1 MQVRC
6 GQSRVFRGVLVVA
19 MSVAM
24 TGFAIQAVAQSK
36 ASYKAPRNEFG
47 QPDLQG
53 NWDNATL
60 TSVERDTKLGE
71 RQHLTDDEA
80 AQVEGY
86 AAKHREEGAAPT
98 DPKLGIQDLPK
109 DCGYGFSGT
118 NCGYNNFWVDRGTQV
133 IRVGGKPRSS
143 MIIEPANGRIPPM
156 LPEARQ
162 RLTARQAAFRK
173 GAGPTDGPEIRSLGE
188 RCLMS
193 FGSSAGPPM
202 LPLMYNNTYSIA
214 QTKDTVLIVVE
225 MVHDARVI
233 RLNGKPLP
241 KSISKWMGDSI
252 GRYEGDTLVVET
264 TNFHPMNGFRG
275 SDENLKV
282 TERFTRISPDQ
293 ILYRFTVEDPTVWA
307 TPFTGELPM
316 NFTPDKQYEYA
327 CHEGN
332 YALPGI
338 LAGARE
344 EERAAAAAGTQVK
357 QRSLEDD
364 ARGE

>member
-1 MQVRC
+1 MQFRS
-6 GQSRVFRGVLVVA
+6 GRSRTIRQFGVAA

-24 TGFAIQAVAQSK
+24 ALFGAEAFAQGK

-53 NWDNATL
+53 NWNNATL
-60 TSVERDTKLGE
+60 TSVERDAKLGE
-71 RQHLTDDEA
+71 RMHLTDEEA

-86 AAKHREEGAAPT
+86 AAKHREDGAAPT
-98 DPKLGIQDLPK
+98 DPKLKIQDLPK

-133 IRVGGKPRSS
+133 VRVDGKPRSS
-143 MIIEPANGRIPPM
+143 MLIDPPNGRIPPM
-156 LPEARQ
+156 LPDARQ

-173 GAGPTDGPEIRSLGE
+173 GAGPMDGPEIRSLGE

-214 QTKDTVLIVVE
+214 QTKDTVLIIVE

-233 RLNGKPLP
+233 RLNGKSLP

-282 TERFTRISPDQ
+282 TERFTRVAPDQ
-293 ILYRFTVEDPTVWA
+293 ILYRFTVEDPTVFSA
-307 TPFTGELPM
+307 AFSGELPM

-344 EERAAAAAGTQVK
+344 EERVAAAAGKQVK
-357 QRSLEDD
+357 QRSLDDD
-364 ARGE
+364 AKGE

>member
-1 MQVRC
+1 MQFGC
-6 GQSRVFRGVLVVA
+6 DESRAGRSVGLVAIGVVMALVG
-19 MSVAM
+19 S
-24 TGFAIQAVAQSK
+24 QAAADAK
-36 ASYKAPRNEFG
+36 TYKAPRNEFG

-53 NWDNATL
+53 NWNNATL
-60 TSVERDTKLGE
+60 TSVERDPKFGDRMYLND
-71 RQHLTDDEA
+71 QEA
-80 AQVEGY
+80 AEIEGY
-86 AAKHREEGAAPT
+86 AAQHRENGAAPT
-98 DPKLGIQDLPK
+98 DPNAKVQDLPK

-133 IRVGGKPRSS
+133 IRVNGKPRSS

-162 RLTARQAAFRK
+162 KQMAKQAAFRK
-173 GAGPTDGPEIRSLGE
+173 GAGPMDGPELRSLGE

-214 QTKDTVLIVVE
+214 QTKDTVLIIVE

-241 KSISKWMGDSI
+241 KTVSKWMGDSI
-252 GRYEGDTLVVET
+252 GRYEGDTLVIET
-264 TNFHPMNGFRG
+264 TNFNPLSAWRG

-282 TERFTRISPDQ
+282 TERLTRVAPDQ
-293 ILYRFTVEDPTVWA
+293 ILYRFTVEDPTVFTA
-307 TPFTGELPM
+307 PFTGELNM
-316 NFTPDKQYEYA
+316 NYTADKQYEYA

-344 EERAAAAAGTQVK
+344 EERQAAAAGQHVK
-357 QRSLEDD
+357 QRSLDED
-364 ARGE
+364 AKGE

>member
-1 MQVRC
+1 MQFGFNEARTLR
-6 GQSRVFRGVLVVA
+6 RVGAIAFGVA
-19 MSVAM
+19 MAVFGA
-24 TGFAIQAVAQSK
+24 QALAQSK
-36 ASYKAPRNEFG
+36 PYKAPRNEFG

-53 NWDNATL
+53 NWNNATL
-60 TSVERDTKLGE
+60 TAVERDPKFGD
-71 RQHLTDDEA
+71 RMYLTDDEA
-80 AQVEGY
+80 AQIEGY
-86 AAKHREEGAAPT
+86 AEKHREEGAKPT
-98 DPKLGIQDLPK
+98 DPSLKIQDLPK

-133 IRVGGKPRSS
+133 IRVDGKPRSS
-143 MIIEPANGRIPPM
+143 MIIAPANGRVPPL

-162 RLTARQAAFRK
+162 RQMARQSAFRK
-173 GAGPTDGPEIRSLGE
+173 GAGPMDGPEIRSLGE

-241 KSISKWMGDSI
+241 KSVSKWMGDSI
-252 GRYEGDTLVVET
+252 GHYEGDTLVIET
-264 TNFHPMNGFRG
+264 TNFNPSSAWRG

-282 TERFTRISPDQ
+282 TERLTRVAPDQ
-293 ILYRFTVEDPTVWA
+293 ILYRFTVEDPTA
-307 TPFTGELPM
+307 FTAPFTGELPM

-344 EERAAAAAGTQVK
+344 EERQAAANGKQVK
-357 QRSLEDD
+357 QRSLDED
-364 ARGE
+364 AKGE